1 MKVLREECTQHVSF
15 SEMASLQREAE
26 MLQAL
31 NHPAIVRLY
40 WACFTTKPVRYWS
53 QMSRFPS
60 LKNKLAERCI
70 LCYIVLQT
78 YTGLVAACR

>member
-1 MKVLREECTQHVSF
+1 MSF

-40 WACFTTKPVRYWS
+40 WACFTTKPVRLCS
-53 QMSRFPS
+53 IMS
-60 LKNKLAERCI
+60 CI
-70 LCYIVLQT
+70 LSMQKKRAEPRIQKYMLLRT
-78 YTGLVAACR
+78 KTGSVAAHR